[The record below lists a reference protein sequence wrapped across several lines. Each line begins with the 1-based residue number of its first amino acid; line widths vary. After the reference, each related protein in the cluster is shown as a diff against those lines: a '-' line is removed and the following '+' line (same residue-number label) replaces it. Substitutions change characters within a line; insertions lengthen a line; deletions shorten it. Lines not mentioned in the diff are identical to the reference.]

1 MSICTDINGDE
12 SKDSLDTS
20 IAYNDLSRR
29 QVRSLILH
37 LLYAIDAF
45 DYDRSLESIVDNFNR
60 GFELSIPFDSEVFKI
75 TQLIIDTRNDLDNAI
90 KPLLHNWRFDRIG
103 VCTKLILRLALWEL
117 HNTSTVANIVMNEA
131 IELSKCFAE
140 RDSYKFING
149 ILDEAVK
156 KMGRE
161 SEMVTPDTNNKISK
175 E

>member
-1 MSICTDINGDE
+1 MSACTDIHFDE
-12 SKDSLDTS
+12 AKDTLDTS

-60 GFELSIPFDSEVFKI
+60 GFELAIPFDSEVFKV

-117 HNTSTVANIVMNEA
+117 HNTSTAANIVMNEA

-161 SEMVTPDTNNKISK
+161 SEMATPDTNNIKPK